1 MRDYPLRDVRKAR
14 LAFDAL
20 LEQVRP
26 GLEAGKRY
34 VLTVKEGTRT
44 AAQNRML
51 HSRIG
56 DVARHVEWAGSK
68 RHPEVWKRLLTA
80 AWLRAIGEQVELLPA
95 IDGRGID
102 VVFRRTS
109 ELTRAECAEL
119 SEFVMA
125 WGDDQGVAWS
135 RASLG
140 QDWAGVEGVT

>member
-1 MRDYPLRDVRKAR
+1 MRDYPLRDVRQAR
-14 LAFDAL
+14 LALDAL
-20 LEQVRP
+20 LEQARP

-34 VLTVKEGTRT
+34 VVTVKEASRS
-44 AAQNRML
+44 AAQNRLL

-56 DVARHVEWAGSK
+56 DVARHVEWVGAK

-80 AWLRAIGEQVELLPA
+80 AWMRARGESVEILPA
-95 IDGRGID
+95 LDGHGVD

-119 SEFVMA
+119 SEFVLA
-125 WGDDQGVAWS
+125 WGDEHGVPWS

-140 QDWAGVEGVT
+140 PDWAGMEGER